1 MAVTLFKYMMG
12 EELRERASSASMAM
26 PPKLVVTRRGYFEGQ
41 PAYMLDEADS
51 GELRG
56 WFSEDMLEPY
66 DTPLTSIA
74 NDSPSNADSG

>member
-12 EELRERASSASMAM
+12 EEMRERASAASSAT

-41 PAYMLDEADS
+41 PAYMMDEVDS
-51 GELRG
+51 GEFRG

-66 DTPLTSIA
+66 DALP
-74 NDSPSNADSG
+74 SPGPSENPGKADSG

>member
-12 EELRERASSASMAM
+12 EEMRERASAASSAT

-41 PAYMLDEADS
+41 PAYMMDEVDS
-51 GELRG
+51 GEFRG

-66 DTPLTSIA
+66 DAPRSL
-74 NDSPSNADSG
+74 DPSENPGKADTG

>member
-1 MAVTLFKYMMG
+1 MAITLFKYMMG
-12 EELRERASSASMAM
+12 EEMRERASAASSAS

-51 GELRG
+51 GEFRG

-66 DTPLTSIA
+66 DV
-74 NDSPSNADSG
+74 PSAASSSENSDEADSG

>member
-12 EELRERASSASMAM
+12 EEMKERASAASSAA
-26 PPKLVVTRRGYFEGQ
+26 PPKLVVMRRGYFEGQ

-51 GELRG
+51 GEFRG

-66 DTPLTSIA
+66 DA
-74 NDSPSNADSG
+74 PSAPGPSENSDKADSK